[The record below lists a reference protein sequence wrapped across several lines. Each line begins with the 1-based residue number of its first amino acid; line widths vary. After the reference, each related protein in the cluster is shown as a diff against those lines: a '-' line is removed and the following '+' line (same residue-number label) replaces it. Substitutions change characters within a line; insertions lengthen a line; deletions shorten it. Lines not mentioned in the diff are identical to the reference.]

1 MPSGKV
7 CTWESGHKELKMS
20 KRRPSYTSQ
29 FDKLTGN
36 VPQNLWVWNVNS
48 YDDIAPHSI
57 CWRALALIYNPSWW
71 KQKSMQCWILCIGRS
86 FCAVHA
92 PPVMCL
98 SDRFLSVLFFFVVF
112 YYIFLACCFQC
123 QDSLPLTTPL
133 SFSPFVVTAFREI
146 IVYYVLSAFIVHQ
159 SFLLL
164 SVKGLIQTNY
174 FAI

>member
-1 MPSGKV
+1 ML
-7 CTWESGHKELKMS
+7 ESIS
-20 KRRPSYTSQ
+20 
-29 FDKLTGN
+29 
-36 VPQNLWVWNVNS
+36 V
-48 YDDIAPHSI
+48 DIQS
-57 CWRALALIYNPSWW
+57 LLVET
-71 KQKSMQCWILCIGRS
+71 K
-86 FCAVHA
+86 VHA
-92 PPVMCL
+92 VL
-98 SDRFLSVLFFFVVF
+98 NSLYWAFFLCCTCPSCDVFIRPFFKCFFFFFVF